1 MGIKI
6 RPLSPDL
13 ERALGFHYLLQFFGG
28 KHIATIA
35 RETHSS
41 RRKVRKVMKA
51 AAAAL
56 VDAAQHTLLAEVF
69 PKMVQVLNAHFDQQL
84 ARAKD
89 GKPVDTSVVERL
101 LKGLYITD
109 APQLRTQ
116 LMKEIDGGLDT
127 EVQTLE
133 GFVARRVLPS
143 ATAGSEQAAANTP
156 QRTDLENAQSFS
168 DWYSF
173 TEARCAYRVLQIL
186 VATKSEFW
194 GFRSRIP
201 RRFPMIDLT
210 PD

>member
-13 ERALGFHYLLQFFGG
+13 ERALGLHYLLQFFSG

-41 RRKVRKVMKA
+41 RRKVRTLMKKA
-51 AAAAL
+51 AL
-56 VDAAQHTLLAEVF
+56 TMVDAAQQSLLAEVF
-69 PKMVQVLNAHFDQQL
+69 PKMVQVLNAHLDQQL
-84 ARAKD
+84 ARAEE
-89 GKPVDTSVVERL
+89 GKTVDTSVVERL

-116 LMKEIDGGLDT
+116 LMKEVDGGLDT

-143 ATAGSEQAAANTP
+143 ATAGSE
-156 QRTDLENAQSFS
+156 
-168 DWYSF
+168 
-173 TEARCAYRVLQIL
+173 
-186 VATKSEFW
+186 
-194 GFRSRIP
+194 
-201 RRFPMIDLT
+201 
-210 PD
+210 

>member
-13 ERALGFHYLLQFFGG
+13 ERALGFHYLLQFFRG
-28 KHIATIA
+28 KHIAAIA

-41 RRKVRKVMKA
+41 RRKVRTLMKKA
-51 AAAAL
+51 AL
-56 VDAAQHTLLAEVF
+56 TMVDAAQQSLLAEVF
-69 PKMVQVLNAHFDQQL
+69 PKLVQVLNAHLDQQL
-84 ARAKD
+84 ARAKE

-116 LMKEIDGGLDT
+116 LMKEVDGGLDT

-143 ATAGSEQAAANTP
+143 ATAGSE
-156 QRTDLENAQSFS
+156 
-168 DWYSF
+168 
-173 TEARCAYRVLQIL
+173 
-186 VATKSEFW
+186 
-194 GFRSRIP
+194 
-201 RRFPMIDLT
+201 
-210 PD
+210 

>member
-56 VDAAQHTLLAEVF
+56 VDAAQQTLLAEVF
-69 PKMVQVLNAHFDQQL
+69 PKMVQVLNAHLDQQL
-84 ARAKD
+84 ARAQE

-109 APQLRTQ
+109 APQLRTR
-116 LMKEIDGGLDT
+116 LMKEIDGGLDA

-133 GFVARRVLPS
+133 GFVARRVLE
-143 ATAGSEQAAANTP
+143 ADH
-156 QRTDLENAQSFS
+156 TD
-168 DWYSF
+168 
-173 TEARCAYRVLQIL
+173 
-186 VATKSEFW
+186 
-194 GFRSRIP
+194 
-201 RRFPMIDLT
+201 
-210 PD
+210 